1 MYNLFNVDSTEPNA
15 YPLNIKLEYKIFES
29 ASTPNLLQGVLY
41 LLPIYYQGKLYI
53 RYICSG
59 SYTTI
64 LPQIITLVQKQF
76 NVTDKDTYP
85 WELYTK
91 MDIEMNQRRI
101 GTPHHHPTTYNRKI
115 GCQNTAKSNK
125 TSVFSLLNQC
135 KPSLEETYS
144 IVFIHKK
151 QVHPNNPT
159 HRYVFI
165 LRPLQGGGTSLH
177 VGAGTSPI
185 FFWSPPPISYK
196 SMTHP
201 STIPHASTLTHPD
214 TPPHAYVH
222 ASTMPCG
229 Q

>member
-64 LPQIITLVQKQF
+64 LPQIISLVQKQF

-91 MDIEMNQRRI
+91 M
-101 GTPHHHPTTYNRKI
+101 
-115 GCQNTAKSNK
+115 
-125 TSVFSLLNQC
+125 
-135 KPSLEETYS
+135 
-144 IVFIHKK
+144 
-151 QVHPNNPT
+151 
-159 HRYVFI
+159 
-165 LRPLQGGGTSLH
+165 
-177 VGAGTSPI
+177 
-185 FFWSPPPISYK
+185 
-196 SMTHP
+196 
-201 STIPHASTLTHPD
+201 TLK
-214 TPPHAYVH
+214 
-222 ASTMPCG
+222 
-229 Q
+229 